1 MIPPWRR
8 GVFSV
13 ITSVPRYPNGL
24 AGPRFIFCKTG
35 PMHLRA
41 LEHENAFV
49 VVNLT
54 TTKQKIH
61 IQRANPARSRHR
73 QRHFR
78 SRRVGSR
85 ARRPRRSH
93 RTSHH
98 NTRSLRARAVP
109 SEREPHSGARARPRA
124 AAAARSRA
132 LERDAAVRRRA
143 EYRSGGQR
151 HCVGSAL
158 WYCALPPALHVRQA
172 ACLPANTR
180 RRRLN
185 FRGAP
190 LSLSLADLCLPS
202 DLSVL
207 AAPGHKQLLLL
218 SDARLRLR
226 RRRTQTASR
235 RAGRP

>member
-1 MIPPWRR
+1 MPPWRLHWRR
-8 GVFSV
+8 GGFSV
-13 ITSVPRYPNGL
+13 MTSDPRYLNER
-24 AGPRFIFCKTG
+24 AGPRRIWSKTG
-35 PMHLRA
+35 LMNLRA
-41 LEHENAFV
+41 LGLENSFMV
-49 VVNLT
+49 YLT
-54 TTKQKIH
+54 TTKQKTH

-78 SRRVGSR
+78 SRRVGLR

-93 RTSHH
+93 RTSHR

-158 WYCALPPALHVRQA
+158 
-172 ACLPANTR
+172 
-180 RRRLN
+180 
-185 FRGAP
+185 
-190 LSLSLADLCLPS
+190 
-202 DLSVL
+202 
-207 AAPGHKQLLLL
+207 
-218 SDARLRLR
+218 
-226 RRRTQTASR
+226 
-235 RAGRP
+235 